1 MENMKLTKKLLGALL
16 MKTDHQ
22 IKVVDLFFR
31 ENIGFHIITNT
42 KIKDWFFSK
51 PNLRYLEGQ
60 HYYRFRP
67 MLLRHLISD
76 YGDVFYFDFSKIIT
90 FYKTIVI
97 DKKMVEKVKQAQ
109 KEYLEEEKL
118 KDVE

>member
-1 MENMKLTKKLLGALL
+1 
-16 MKTDHQ
+16 
-22 IKVVDLFFR
+22 
-31 ENIGFHIITNT
+31 
-42 KIKDWFFSK
+42 
-51 PNLRYLEGQ
+51 
-60 HYYRFRP
+60 
-67 MLLRHLISD
+67 LRHLISD